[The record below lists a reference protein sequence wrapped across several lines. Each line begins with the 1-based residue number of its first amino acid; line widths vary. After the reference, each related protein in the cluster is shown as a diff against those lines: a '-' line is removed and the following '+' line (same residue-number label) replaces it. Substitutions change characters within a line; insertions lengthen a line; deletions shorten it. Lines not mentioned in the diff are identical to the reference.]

1 MITSLPKTLSRASWK
16 SYVSPQSR
24 CQPLKSV
31 VRLHEPKSYEEVIKD
46 PTHSRLW
53 REAINDELDSL
64 AMHHTIRIFTGF
76 RNQPHRNMCTY
87 HNNKHHG
94 PRIRFNSYLLTFG
107 AGKNVAR
114 RLNYKRPEDLFV
126 KRSSEKSH
134 HWVHWILLTGLL
146 TRIQDV
152 LLSPYTSHYLDNLPL
167 SLSRRTGC
175 RTWPQVKAGPES
187 RDRAWNR
194 DKK

>member
-1 MITSLPKTLSRASWK
+1 MIRQGVIERAKCVENLGKIKEKHREESQGHEATKKITNLRDTTASLEPHTNMITSLPKTLSRASWK

-24 CQPLKSV
+24 FQPLKSV
-31 VRLHEPKSYEEVIKD
+31 VRLHQPKSYEEVIND

-53 REAINDELDSL
+53 REAIDDELDSL
-64 AMHHTIRIFTGF
+64 AMYHTIRIFTGF
-76 RNQPHRNMCTY
+76 RNQPHQNLCTY

-134 HWVHWILLTGLL
+134 H
-146 TRIQDV
+146 
-152 LLSPYTSHYLDNLPL
+152 
-167 SLSRRTGC
+167 
-175 RTWPQVKAGPES
+175 
-187 RDRAWNR
+187 
-194 DKK
+194 